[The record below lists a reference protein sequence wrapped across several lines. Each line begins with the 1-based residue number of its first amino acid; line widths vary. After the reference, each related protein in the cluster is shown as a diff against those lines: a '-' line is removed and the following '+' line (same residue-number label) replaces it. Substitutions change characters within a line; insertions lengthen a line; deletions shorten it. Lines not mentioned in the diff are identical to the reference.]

1 MADQQRALSVDRGK
15 NSWGAGCFVAFVV
28 TWISVVFVL
37 VGGSAI
43 WTMVLAPA
51 MEILSAP
58 KWVETSCVIQ
68 RSEVVQAVDDPEDGH
83 DSLEIEFEYDF
94 AGQKYKS
101 DQFSLSPANELSSDE
116 IREIAEKYIV
126 GTKQTCFVDPDD
138 PATAVL
144 KTGSPEI
151 TWMGLLG
158 LVFVVIGLALAIGTF
173 VASNRKSEIEKSD
186 PFADS
191 NAQRAFDVEDR
202 SELRSGLVRSE
213 TKPGQ
218 SEYDE
223 EDLFEEPGPITLKA
237 DSHPLMLFFVL
248 LAFGIVWNG
257 IVFMIAS
264 ERFDDWINLK
274 FKGFEDLFLMPFL
287 IVGIGVLLGA
297 LYAFM
302 ASLNPRPVVVLSRQ
316 LIPLGGFATAN
327 WHFEGG
333 FGSVRKL
340 TLSLVGT
347 EEAVYR
353 RGTDTHTDT
362 NEFYREVLFET
373 ESPSEISNGE
383 TEVSIPT
390 DTMHSFTSSNNKVI
404 WVLKLHGE
412 IALWPDVQMKFPIRV
427 VPHE

>member
-1 MADQQRALSVDRGK
+1 MADQQKALSVDRGRS
-15 NSWGAGCFVAFVV
+15 SWGAGCFVAFVV
-28 TWISVVFVL
+28 TWISVIFVL
-37 VGGSAI
+37 VGGSVL
-43 WTMVLAPA
+43 WTMVLSPV
-51 MEILSAP
+51 METLSAP
-58 KWVETSCVIQ
+58 KWVETPCVIH
-68 RSEVVQAVDDPEDGH
+68 RSEVVQAIDDPEDGQ
-83 DSLEIEFEYDF
+83 DSLEIEFEYNF
-94 AGQKYKS
+94 EGQQYQS
-101 DQFSLSPANELSSDE
+101 DQFSFSPTSNLSAVE
-116 IREIAEKYIV
+116 IREISEKYAV
-126 GTKQTCFVDPDD
+126 GTEQTCFVDPDD

-144 KTGSPEI
+144 RAESPEI
-151 TWMGLLG
+151 TWMGLFG
-158 LVFVVIGLALAIGTF
+158 LVFVVIGLTLAIGTF

-186 PFADS
+186 PFADPP
-191 NAQRAFDVEDR
+191 ARRTFDVADR
-202 SELRSGLVRSE
+202 SELRSGLARSE
-213 TKPGQ
+213 EKPGQ

-237 DSHPLMLFFVL
+237 ESHPLMLFFVL
-248 LAFGIVWNG
+248 LVFGIVWNG

-264 ERFDDWINLK
+264 ERFDDWANLK

-297 LYAFM
+297 IYAFM

-340 TLSLVGT
+340 TLSLIGT

-373 ESPSEISNGE
+373 DSPSEISSGE
-383 TEVSIPT
+383 TEVAVPT
-390 DTMHSFTSSNNKVI
+390 DTMHTFKSSNNKIVWVI
-404 WVLKLHGE
+404 KLHGE
-412 IALWPDVQMKFPIRV
+412 IGLWPDVQMKFPIRV